1 MLAGEAKRISTA
13 YAEEQNKLDLMMK
26 IQQTR
31 QRQALQRKL
40 WERNQAKMNHSGKFQ
55 SDLLPLIPSSF
66 AASSSAIGGDNKARY
81 KAGYGSDQEIDNM
94 LDHDSEEEDEQD
106 KAGQQESI
114 FSAPAAKPSIS
125 QLVRDRYAQQSV
137 RGLDKM
143 SNLTV
148 SPTKTNIA
156 GSGMALRGMNLGPLR
171 RK

>member
-1 MLAGEAKRISTA
+1 M
-13 YAEEQNKLDLMMK
+13 
-26 IQQTR
+26 
-31 QRQALQRKL
+31 
-40 WERNQAKMNHSGKFQ
+40 NQGGKFQ
-55 SDLLPLIPSSF
+55 SDPLPPIGSS
-66 AASSSAIGGDNKARY
+66 AAASSAIGGGAGKARY
-81 KAGYGSDQEIDNM
+81 NPDDGSDQEVDNM
-94 LDHDSEEEDEQD
+94 FDHDSEEEDEPG
-106 KAGQQESI
+106 KSGQQESI

-148 SPTKTNIA
+148 SPTKANIT